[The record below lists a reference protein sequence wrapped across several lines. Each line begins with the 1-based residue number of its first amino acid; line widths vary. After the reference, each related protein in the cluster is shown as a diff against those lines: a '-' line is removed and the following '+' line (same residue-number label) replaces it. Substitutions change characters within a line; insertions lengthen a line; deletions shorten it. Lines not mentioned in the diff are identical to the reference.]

1 MKTLLENMKFLK
13 TSLHE
18 SLLDM
23 DELTADKVVEDKA
36 IITLIQKLNKK
47 GNTNRK
53 YKDIYGRELKLGD
66 IVMGTYVGMCAI
78 GVIIAFNENGSR
90 CAVNFSGGPIDSFK
104 NKDGEIVCLYLY
116 ECGNLIK
123 IPSFK
128 IMQEIVK

>member
-1 MKTLLENMKFLK
+1 MKTLY
-13 TSLHE
+13 E

-47 GNTNRK
+47 GDVNRK
-53 YKDIYGRELKLGD
+53 YKDVYGRELKLGD
-66 IVMGTYVGMCAI
+66 IVMGNHVGMCAI

-90 CAVNFSGGPIDSFK
+90 CAVNFSGNPIDNFK
-104 NKDGEIVCLYLY
+104 NKDGEIACLY
-116 ECGNLIK
+116 ECGSLIK

-128 IMQEIVK
+128 IMQEIIK